1 MSLVHAT
8 SPMPAALSVIT
19 NLAHIDQDQAR
30 LQLRNALTAYFHAQA
45 PPAPTGY
52 PRWDAPATHVAQSPR
67 LLVGDPVTLM
77 VSPRPPTRPYRLPN
91 PPK

>member
-1 MSLVHAT
+1 MSLIHAT

-30 LQLRNALTAYFHAQA
+30 LQLRNALTAYFHAQD

>member
-1 MSLVHAT
+1 MSLIHAT

-77 VSPRPPTRPYRLPN
+77 VSARPPTRPYRLPN